1 MTSVTEAV
9 GGADR
14 RRPPRPTSRVGSL
27 LDALPDAVVITDT
40 AHRVIGWNDAAERLF
55 GVPRSSAI
63 GSVVHEILA
72 SRLRSGT
79 AADMR
84 EALERGEIWH
94 GGTVAEDATGAELEL
109 RFTAAAMGAAEAR
122 EGYLLVAHDITPDA
136 RAERTAEMAEA
147 RFADFLAAA
156 PAVAFIK
163 DRRGRYLF
171 VNEHASRMTGAARAW
186 QGKTDYDLWPQAVA
200 AQIRQH
206 DGLTLAGTTPLE
218 SIQVVPLDDGP
229 HTLLMRKFRL
239 RGANGEALLGGL
251 GIDITDRVRAEAKLR
266 RGKKRAAHV
275 SLLAEERAV
284 VANALGRLRSSGSV
298 ETIASSV
305 ANEVLG
311 LPSLCFA
318 AVLLFEL
325 DGRATP
331 IGLAVTEGVVP
342 DRRTLG
348 RARSRALRRRAEGG
362 PWVEPWRPSA
372 RDPFNEVI
380 RALDI
385 GVVGYAPIRSGD
397 ELLGV
402 LAVGAD
408 NQVGESS
415 VTERLPAI
423 VEYAG
428 LAGVLLGSSVATR
441 TEYRTARSEIL
452 AVIERRA
459 FHPVFQPIVDL
470 ASRTTVG
477 YEALTRFDDGSSPQD
492 KFAEAAAVDLG
503 PQLELATL
511 DAALAAAAHL
521 PPGLW
526 LNINVSPTLVLAGDM
541 LRARLRKETRA
552 VVCEVT
558 EHAAIEDYA
567 AFRAAVARLGSVE
580 MAVDDAGAGFSSLRH
595 ILELR
600 PAFVKVDRSLVADIN
615 ADPVRRA
622 LMVGMRHFAGSAG
635 CRLVAEGIETEEE
648 LAALIALQVPLGQG
662 YLLGPPASLTPVKP
676 A

>member
-1 MTSVTEAV
+1 MIQGTGVV
-9 GGADR
+9 GGAAR
-14 RRPPRPTSRVGSL
+14 RRTIRPSSRVGRL
-27 LDALPDAVVITDT
+27 LDAIPEAVVITDT
-40 AHRVIGWNDAAERLF
+40 AHRVTGWNDAAETLF
-55 GVPRSSAI
+55 GVSRSSAT
-63 GSVVHEILA
+63 GSLVHDILA
-72 SRLRSGT
+72 SKLRSGT
-79 AADMR
+79 DADMR
-84 EALERGEIWH
+84 AALERGEIWH
-94 GGTVAEDATGAELEL
+94 GGTVTEDGAGAELEL
-109 RFTAAAMGAAEAR
+109 RLTAAAMGAAETR
-122 EGYLLVAHDITPDA
+122 EGYLLVAHDITADV
-136 RAERTAEMAEA
+136 RAEPTAEMAEA
-147 RFADFLAAA
+147 HFADFLAAA
-156 PAVAFIK
+156 PALAFIK
-163 DRRGRYLF
+163 DNRGRYLF
-171 VNEHASRMTGAARAW
+171 VNEHASQMTGAARAW
-186 QGKTDYDLWPQAVA
+186 QGKTDYDLWPPAIA
-200 AQIRQH
+200 AQIRQN
-206 DGLTLAGTTPLE
+206 DGLALAGATPLE

-239 RGANGEALLGGL
+239 RGANGEPLLGGL

-266 RGKKRAAHV
+266 GSKKRTAHV
-275 SLLAEERAV
+275 SLLAEQRAV
-284 VANALGRLRSSGSV
+284 VANALGRLRTSGSV
-298 ETIASSV
+298 ETIATSV
-305 ANEVLG
+305 AHEVLG

-331 IGLAVTEGVVP
+331 IGLAVTEGLVP

-348 RARSRALRRRAEGG
+348 RARSRALRKRAEGG

-372 RDPFNEVI
+372 RDPLNEVI

-441 TEYRTARSEIL
+441 TECRTARSEIL
-452 AVIERRA
+452 AVIKHRA
-459 FHPVFQPIVDL
+459 FQPVFQPIVDL

-477 YEALTRFDDGSSPQD
+477 YEALTRFDDESPPQD

-521 PPGLW
+521 PPGHW

-541 LRARLRKETRA
+541 LRARLRKQTRA

-558 EHAAIEDYA
+558 EHAAI
-567 AFRAAVARLGSVE
+567 
-580 MAVDDAGAGFSSLRH
+580 
-595 ILELR
+595 
-600 PAFVKVDRSLVADIN
+600 
-615 ADPVRRA
+615 
-622 LMVGMRHFAGSAG
+622 
-635 CRLVAEGIETEEE
+635 
-648 LAALIALQVPLGQG
+648 
-662 YLLGPPASLTPVKP
+662 
-676 A
+676 